1 MLSFALFQVSDG
13 ALRCFASLADR
24 FTRRGVD
31 PAPLAKHGLTEEL
44 LCRMAAAGGTMSGPP
59 SSCKPGRASTGAAPP
74 APDSKLSNQVSTI
87 VSLLSTL
94 CRGSPLVTHVCP
106 LVPGRMKDKNRDIWM
121 ASNLCFS
128 RLQDLLRSALP
139 DSMESAL
146 GGDERCV
153 LDTMRLV
160 DLLLVLLF
168 EGRKALPK
176 STAGST
182 GRIPG
187 LRRLDSSGERSHR
200 QLIDCIRSKDT
211 DALIDAIDTGGK
223 RP

>member
-1 MLSFALFQVSDG
+1 MSDG

-44 LCRMAAAGGTMSGPP
+44 LCRMAAAGGTASGPP
-59 SSCKPGRASTGAAPP
+59 SSCKPGRASTGAGPP
-74 APDSKLSNQVSTI
+74 TPDSKLSNQVSTI

-94 CRGSPLVTHVCP
+94 CRGSPLVTHVRAP
-106 LVPGRMKDKNRDIWM
+106 VPD
-121 ASNLCFS
+121 ACS
-128 RLQDLLRSALP
+128 RAALPAGSPDLWGSCLQDLLRSALP

-223 RP
+223 KASFPCSKTRR